1 MSEREIERATH
12 NVGTMLARRGY
23 VPVSLASIHGPH
35 GLHGLHG
42 PHGLHGLYERETGCQ
57 RGEPREPR
65 EPREPSEPREETASA
80 APAPLPPLP
89 PPRVR
94 ALVVRTD
101 KLSANAAREFAASA
115 LAHSARVLV
124 ILASA
129 GPTAPVRLAITEL
142 ERGGELTI
150 EAFTLAEMQIN
161 ILEHELQPEFGVLS
175 DSEIRTLLADHKI
188 KLTQLPRIL
197 ASDPCAR
204 YLGVRRGAVMCI
216 TRRPPGANEMRTYR
230 VVT

>member
-1 MSEREIERATH
+1 MSEREIERATQ

-23 VPVSLASIHGPH
+23 VPVVSVGAVGLASGTHGPN
-35 GLHGLHG
+35 GLHA
-42 PHGLHGLYERETGCQ
+42 LYEREAECQKEEPKEPKETGETEATAATGQ
-57 RGEPREPR
+57 RG
-65 EPREPSEPREETASA
+65 
-80 APAPLPPLP
+80 
-89 PPRVR
+89 R

-115 LAHSARVLV
+115 LAQSARVLV

-142 ERGGELTI
+142 ERGGDLTI

-161 ILEHELQPEFGVLS
+161 ILEHELQPSFGVLS
-175 DSEIRTLLADHKI
+175 ETEIRTLLAEHKV

-204 YLGVRRGAVMCI
+204 YLGARRGAVMCI
-216 TRRPPGANEMRTYR
+216 TRMPPGANEIRTYR